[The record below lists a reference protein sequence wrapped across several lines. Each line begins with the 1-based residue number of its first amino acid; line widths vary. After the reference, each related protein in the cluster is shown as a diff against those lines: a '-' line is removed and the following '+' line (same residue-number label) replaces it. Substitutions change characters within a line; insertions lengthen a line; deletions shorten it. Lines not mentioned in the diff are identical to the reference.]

1 MQKHYT
7 IIALL
12 LVACLGLTVALS
24 QDGGIAEEIEAVVM
38 ENLRATQAEDLNAM
52 LNTIHSESP
61 LYSQTE
67 EMATVLFE
75 NYDVNYGLLVFRYIE
90 QDEEY
95 AIVRLKYSAQKLAG
109 PDFNDNNLDTIHV
122 FREENGSWKIWS
134 MAILEIEYI

>member
-1 MQKHYT
+1 MKKYYT
-7 IIALL
+7 IIAIL

-38 ENLRATQAEDLNAM
+38 ENLRATQAEDLHAM

-90 QDEEY
+90 QDDEY
-95 AIVRLKYSAQKLAG
+95 AIARLKYSAQKSAG